1 MNAPLSVNEIG
12 AAALSKIIQTEIT
25 RSVQDNVPK
34 GMSLLRVRGKLGTLR
49 FGNVPK
55 LFGVKLVEGGEEVL
69 LDIPKTLVARLGLKG
84 GEAVVVTGTLIAVCN
99 RYTDHRVEFHLDVVE
114 AELHAQSQPSAT
126 DTQQQMSLTRLKSL
140 AVQRRQFPAE
150 LPLMLSLI
158 SSKSGQ
164 AQVDQDFLL
173 ELQAVSDLVKLERIS
188 VNVLSA
194 QDIADGIVRANGKV
208 VALIRG
214 GGSADQFEVFDDPAV
229 LEALAKK
236 DAYRVIGLGH
246 TANTT
251 LLDLVADYAATTP
264 TRAGAHLCNLIE
276 RTTLPLM
283 EARRLA
289 GEAHHAQNL
298 VLEHRAK
305 IRLLQDRLKKRVRPL
320 TVAAIASAAMAAG
333 AVLARVFGA

>member
-1 MNAPLSVNEIG
+1 MNALISVNEIG
-12 AAALSKIIQTEIT
+12 AAALAKIIQNQIT
-25 RSVQDNVPK
+25 RSVQDSVPK

-49 FGNVPK
+49 YGNVAK
-55 LFGVKLVEGGEEVL
+55 LFGVKLYEGGDEVQI
-69 LDIPKTLVARLGLKG
+69 DIPKVLLAKLDAKG
-84 GEAVVVTGTLIAVCN
+84 GEAVVVTGTLIGVCS

-114 AELHAQSQPSAT
+114 AELADQSQPSAT
-126 DTQQQMSLTRLKSL
+126 NKQQPMSLARLKGL
-140 AVQRRQFPAE
+140 TVQRWQFPAE
-150 LPLMLSLI
+150 LPLVISLA

-173 ELQAVSDLVKLERIS
+173 ELQAVSDLVKIEKIS

-194 QDIADGIVRANGKV
+194 QDIADGIAKAKGHV
-208 VALIRG
+208 VVLIRG
-214 GGSADQFEVFDDPAV
+214 GGSADQFEVFDAPAV

-246 TANTT
+246 TANST

-264 TRAGAHLCNLIE
+264 TKAGAYICSLIE
-276 RTTLPLM
+276 RTTLPLL

-289 GEAHHAQNL
+289 GEAHHAQTL

-305 IRLLQDRLKKRVRPL
+305 IRALQGRLKKRVPPL
-320 TVAAIASAAMAAG
+320 TVAAIAAAAMASG
-333 AVLARVFGA
+333 AVLAKFFIA